1 MLVAFTLSLGESP
14 SFTKHKRRNSNSWLT
29 EEMDALRLREGISC
43 YGLQLKERE
52 MEEDVSLFVV
62 RLYDMH
68 SSPTSLPISIFTRAL
83 INHFR
88 HLICLPHLPA
98 STVSSFT
105 LYNAAN

>member
-52 MEEDVSLFVV
+52 MEEDVSLLSDYMTCTVAQHHFQLVF
-62 RLYDMH
+62 
-68 SSPTSLPISIFTRAL
+68 SLE
-83 INHFR
+83 H
-88 HLICLPHLPA
+88 
-98 STVSSFT
+98 
-105 LYNAAN
+105 